1 MKNHDFELKMY
12 AHAACV
18 KENMS
23 APFEKETEDFIM
35 KKAAEGKKIIN
46 YKKLIAI
53 VAVAAVFL
61 MGSTAFAS
69 GMLEGWFSYPDKE
82 YESLPSEQEYIEDVG
97 YAPVLIQ
104 DFENGYSYETG
115 YVVNHEH
122 ADSKTGEIEKFKSAM
137 FEYTKE
143 GNSVYFSQE
152 KFDAAVNTGAVVDS
166 FAGTDLYWKSYMNK
180 IVPEDYQM
188 TEADKEAEARGELV
202 FSWGSDS
209 VQTIE
214 VKNVSWARDGISY
227 MLLQTGGNLTEAE
240 MISMAKQ
247 AIAN

>member
-1 MKNHDFELKMY
+1 MKNSVFEEQLY
-12 AHAACV
+12 AHAACL
-18 KENMS
+18 KDSMA
-23 APFEKETEDFIM
+23 APFSNETEDFIM

-46 YKKLIAI
+46 YKKLVAI

-61 MGSTAFAS
+61 MGSTAFAT

-82 YESLPSEQEYIEDVG
+82 YESLPSEQEYITDVG

-115 YVVNHEH
+115 YVVNNEH
-122 ADSKTGEIEKFKSAM
+122 ADGKTGQVEKFKSAM
-137 FEYTKE
+137 FEYTKDS
-143 GNSVYFSQE
+143 NSIYFSQE
-152 KFDAAVNTGAVVDS
+152 KFDSAVNTGSVVDS

-209 VQTIE
+209 VKTME
-214 VKNVSWARDGISY
+214 VKSVMWTKDGIHFCL
-227 MLLQTGGNLTEAE
+227 MQMGGELSADDMTV
-240 MISMAKQ
+240 MAKE
-247 AIAN
+247 ALAK